1 MEPKL
6 YKHSN
11 DILLSEIMIKKEEA
25 CGFYLAG
32 KTTSFHD
39 LLFCREPVIP

>member
-1 MEPKL
+1 MIEF
-6 YKHSN
+6 
-11 DILLSEIMIKKEEA
+11 MIKKEEA

-39 LLFCREPVIP
+39 LLFCREPVIC